1 MNLNRLNYFRTI
13 FIGMILYLINL
24 IPGCTNS
31 EKIDPVYLQEVDDW
45 HARRLTSLTK
55 PDSWLSLAGLF
66 WLKEGENSFGGSDL
80 NRIKF
85 PPDKAPAEMGQFFLR
100 EGVVSV
106 QVKNGISVFHD
117 DKIVKT
123 MTMVNDSE
131 GAATILTY
139 GSLSWYI
146 IKRGEKLGIRLKDS
160 ENRQLKNFSG
170 IDRFPVNPK
179 WKIIAKFEEYETP
192 HTIEIPNILGTVSDD
207 PSPGK
212 LRFELDGQSYS
223 LDPIADPDDKRWF
236 IIFSDQTSGEETYGA
251 GRFLYIDAPTED
263 RIAIIDFNKAYNP
276 PCAFTPF
283 AICQLPPE
291 QNHLALRVTAGE
303 KNYHGY
309 DH

>member
-1 MNLNRLNYFRTI
+1 MKRTRFRITCILFLCVIFYFV
-13 FIGMILYLINL
+13 FIPLA
-24 IPGCTNS
+24 CSSS

-45 HARRLTSLTK
+45 HARRLASLTK

-85 PPDKAPAEMGQFFLR
+85 PPDKAPAEMGQFFHR

-117 DKIVKT
+117 GKIVKT

-131 GAATILTY
+131 GTPTILKY

-146 IKRGEKLGIRLKDS
+146 IKRSEKLGIRLKDS

-192 HTIEIPNILGTVSDD
+192 RTIEIPNILGTVSDD

-212 LRFELDGQSYS
+212 LIFEFDGQSYS

-251 GRFLYIDAPTED
+251 GRFLYIDAPVED
-263 RIAIIDFNKAYNP
+263 GTAIIDFNKAYNP
-276 PCAFTPF
+276 PCVFTPY
-283 AICQLPPE
+283 ATCQLPPE
-291 QNHLALRVTAGE
+291 QNHLALHVTAGE